1 MKDGPKKEFWY
12 PMKPELAEMPI
23 MILATFS
30 DAVQAKL
37 AKSTIDE
44 MLVTAEEEVDELFE
58 KQDGVAE
65 IDDVSNIYSRYG
77 FRNDCG
83 WTHEHPLIANGENV
97 LWAMPDGMF
106 WEDAQTLLLALGA
119 ELIAVQP
126 EIEEYPSLPFEQPEL
141 NVPAADGEVD
151 FIEVDEEDTMIISFP
166 EKKILH

>member
-1 MKDGPKKEFWY
+1 
-12 PMKPELAEMPI
+12 MKPELAEIPT

-30 DAVQAKL
+30 DSVQAKL

-44 MLVTAEEEVDELFE
+44 MLISAEREMAELFE
-58 KQDGVAE
+58 KQNGMAE
-65 IDDVSNIYSRYG
+65 IGDVSNIYSRYG

-83 WTHEHPLIANGENV
+83 WTHEQPLIANGENV

-126 EIEEYPSLPFEQPEL
+126 EVDQYPSLPFEQEDLKFEL
-141 NVPAADGEVD
+141 TDGDVD
-151 FIEVDEEDTMIISFP
+151 FIDADEEEAMIISLP

>member
-1 MKDGPKKEFWY
+1 MV
-12 PMKPELAEMPI
+12 
-23 MILATFS
+23 LATFS

-44 MLVTAEEEVDELFE
+44 MLDSAERETDELFE
-58 KQDGVAE
+58 KQNGVAE
-65 IDDVSNIYSRYG
+65 IEDVANIYSRYG

-126 EIEEYPSLPFEQPEL
+126 EIEQYPTLPFENPEL
-141 NVPAADGEVD
+141 DTPADDGDVD
-151 FIEVDEEDTMIISFP
+151 FAEIDEEDTMIISLP